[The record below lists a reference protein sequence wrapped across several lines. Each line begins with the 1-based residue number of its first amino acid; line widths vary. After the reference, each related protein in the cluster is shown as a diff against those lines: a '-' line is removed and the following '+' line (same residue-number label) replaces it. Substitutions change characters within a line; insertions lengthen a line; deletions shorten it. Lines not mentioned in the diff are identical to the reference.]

1 MWFFSLILP
10 LAFADVGRLTTGNS
24 DLSQV
29 EKIYLSPGLV
39 SLVEFP
45 QNIIEVRVGSPK
57 SVKALI
63 SQVSPKELTIYL
75 TGGASAPS
83 NLIVRAEKRVFVF
96 DIVPSR
102 ANHQD
107 YVKIR
112 SAFGSPEAKNVS
124 LGGNA
129 ISITPDAGKVNA
141 TPVVVKSKTLKVG
154 P

>member
-45 QNIIEVRVGSPK
+45 QNIIEVRVGNPK

-75 TGGASAPS
+75 TGGVSAPS

-102 ANHQD
+102 VNHQD

-112 SAFGSPEAKNVS
+112 STFGSPETRNVA
-124 LGGNA
+124 LAGNS
-129 ISITPDAGKVNA
+129 ISITPDVANLKPA
-141 TPVVVKSKTLKVG
+141 PIVVKSKTLKVG